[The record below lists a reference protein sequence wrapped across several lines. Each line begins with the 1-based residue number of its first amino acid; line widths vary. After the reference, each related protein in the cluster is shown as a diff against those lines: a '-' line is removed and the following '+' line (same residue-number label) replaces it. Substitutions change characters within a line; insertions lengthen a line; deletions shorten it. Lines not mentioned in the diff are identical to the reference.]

1 MGRPACQG
9 PCWRGRPITRGVCRT
24 GWAGGPAQEG
34 SPTPEGCAGQTGQGG
49 HPGEDARHPRDG
61 QDRLG
66 RGAIPGRTPDTRG
79 MGRTGWA
86 GGPSRG
92 GRPTPEGWAGQAGQ
106 GGQLGVPP
114 SSGHSPVQK
123 CFHVLT
129 VALLFPSSGEASER
143 KRPDSVYSA
152 SKDTKYQSVY
162 VISEEQDECV
172 IATEVRA
179 GFRGPPAAREPELG
193 LRPR

>member
-66 RGAIPGRTPDTRG
+66 RGAS
-79 MGRTGWA
+79 WVFL
-86 GGPSRG
+86 
-92 GRPTPEGWAGQAGQ
+92 QA
-106 GGQLGVPP
+106 LVI
-114 SSGHSPVQK
+114 
-123 CFHVLT
+123 
-129 VALLFPSSGEASER
+129 LLF
-143 KRPDSVYSA
+143 KNVFM
-152 SKDTKYQSVY
+152 
-162 VISEEQDECV
+162 C
-172 IATEVRA
+172 
-179 GFRGPPAAREPELG
+179 
-193 LRPR
+193 